1 MNTSFNAGSFSPTR
15 MLPVAQRNFST
26 NGTIAFVELQDIW
39 QKNVIK
45 IANQCHNVSNIRAPK
60 YLSSKS
66 TNLQLSI
73 SSAIFTVQ
81 SVACQDKRICSGI
94 GPGEQ

>member
-60 YLSSKS
+60 YLSMANRAARK
-66 TNLQLSI
+66 
-73 SSAIFTVQ
+73 
-81 SVACQDKRICSGI
+81 
-94 GPGEQ
+94 GPPYIHEK

>member
-1 MNTSFNAGSFSPTR
+1 MNISLNAGSFSPTQV
-15 MLPVAQRNFST
+15 LPVAQRNFST
-26 NGTIAFVELQDIW
+26 NGTIGFVELQDIW
-39 QKNVIK
+39 QKNVMK
-45 IANQCHNVSNIRAPK
+45 IVRQCHNVSNIRAPK

-81 SVACQDKRICSGI
+81 NVACQDKRICSWI